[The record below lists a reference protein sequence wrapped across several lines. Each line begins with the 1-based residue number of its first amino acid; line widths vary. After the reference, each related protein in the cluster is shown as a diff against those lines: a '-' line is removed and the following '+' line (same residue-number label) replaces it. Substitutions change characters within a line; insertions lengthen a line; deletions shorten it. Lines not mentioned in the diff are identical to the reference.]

1 MLYAVRQGA
10 PALKLSGRKR
20 AERGNKLEIYMDLP
34 DFTRETIDFTGEM
47 WISPRETVDLTREN
61 GSVMVIWYD
70 MVRYDQNIHE

>member
-1 MLYAVRQGA
+1 
-10 PALKLSGRKR
+10 
-20 AERGNKLEIYMDLP
+20 MDLP

-70 MVRYDQNIHE
+70 IDKGERGYGDNER

>member
-1 MLYAVRQGA
+1 
-10 PALKLSGRKR
+10 
-20 AERGNKLEIYMDLP
+20 MDLP

-61 GSVMVIWYD
+61 GSVMVILYD